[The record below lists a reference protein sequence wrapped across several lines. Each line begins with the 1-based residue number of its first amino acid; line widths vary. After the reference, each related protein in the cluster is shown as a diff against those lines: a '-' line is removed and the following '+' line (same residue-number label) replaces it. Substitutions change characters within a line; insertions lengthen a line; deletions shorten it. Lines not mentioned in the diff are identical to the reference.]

1 MSVIGVPEVIT
12 SIIPS
17 LAEFDDIWAFEPVFY
32 GFSSGS
38 GFDIL
43 PNLRVSVMI
52 SDIGVPLDGF
62 AVFVSDTLLFEVPV
76 TALRVPIMASD
87 TG

>member
-1 MSVIGVPEVIT
+1 VSVI
-12 SIIPS
+12 
-17 LAEFDDIWAFEPVFY
+17 
-32 GFSSGS
+32 
-38 GFDIL
+38 
-43 PNLRVSVMI
+43 I

-62 AVFVSDTLLFEVPV
+62 AVFVSDILLFEVPV

>member
-1 MSVIGVPEVIT
+1 
-12 SIIPS
+12 
-17 LAEFDDIWAFEPVFY
+17 
-32 GFSSGS
+32 
-38 GFDIL
+38 
-43 PNLRVSVMI
+43 MI

-62 AVFVSDTLLFEVPV
+62 EVFVSPTLLLVVPV